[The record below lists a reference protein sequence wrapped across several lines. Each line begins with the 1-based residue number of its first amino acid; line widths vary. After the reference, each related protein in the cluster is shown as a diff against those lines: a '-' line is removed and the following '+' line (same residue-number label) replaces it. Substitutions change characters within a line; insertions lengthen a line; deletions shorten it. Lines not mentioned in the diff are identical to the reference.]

1 MKALI
6 IVDVQNDFCPGG
18 ALAVR
23 EGNQIVPLI
32 NELQK
37 QFDLVVATQDWHP
50 KDHLSFAS
58 NHNKKVGD
66 SVSLDGLKQILWPDH
81 CVQGSKGA
89 EFVANLNMEK
99 VARVFQKG
107 VDRRI
112 DSYSGFFDNGH
123 RKATGMGDYL
133 KAKGVNE
140 VFVVGIATDYCV
152 KFTALDAAGLGFKT
166 TFIRDACRGV
176 DLQDGDV
183 VAAIDQM
190 QKKGVRIIDAA
201 NLIAASNEAEPS
213 R

>member
-32 NELQK
+32 NVLQK
-37 QFDLVVATQDWHP
+37 HFDLVVATQDWHP

-66 SVSLDGLKQILWPDH
+66 SVSLDGLQQILWPDH

-89 EFVANLNMEK
+89 EFVPTLNMEK
-99 VARVFQKG
+99 VERVFQKG

-166 TFIRDACRGV
+166 TLIRDACRGV